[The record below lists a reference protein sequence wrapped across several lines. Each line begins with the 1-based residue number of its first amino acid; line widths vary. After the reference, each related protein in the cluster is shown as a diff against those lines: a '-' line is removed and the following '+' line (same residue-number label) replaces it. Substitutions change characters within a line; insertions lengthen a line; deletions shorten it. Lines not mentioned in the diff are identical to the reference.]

1 MTTNP
6 HAQWTPRP
14 QSPPEPTTKKPKRWF
29 MWTFLA
35 VQALFIIWLA
45 TGIAAVS
52 GGPED
57 CTGLD
62 AQTCQDAHDAG
73 AAIGAG
79 LILAVWAAVDIVLGV
94 TYGIVRLSRRR

>member
-1 MTTNP
+1 MNNIDGWIP
-6 HAQWTPRP
+6 PPTPT
-14 QSPPEPTTKKPKRWF
+14 QEPPKKRRRWF

-35 VQALFIIWLA
+35 VQILFILWLA

-79 LILAVWAAVDIVLGV
+79 LILAIWAAVDTILGI
-94 TYGIVRLSRRR
+94 TYAIVRLARGRS